1 MGEGGWRRGTQ
12 IGLWDLRGAVA
23 LGGGGDVRR
32 GGRTDLILT
41 LVFHT
46 WISQSSAT
54 MTALIEQL
62 PSSGFMVEQL
72 INIKTEEH
80 DQALPKFSSLKGG
93 AFTPYHEAVH
103 RGWSF
108 IDCIQPDPLEPTVYK
123 DEYHGYT
130 QSPEH
135 TLIPTDASVD
145 LY

>member
-1 MGEGGWRRGTQ
+1 
-12 IGLWDLRGAVA
+12 
-23 LGGGGDVRR
+23 
-32 GGRTDLILT
+32 
-41 LVFHT
+41 
-46 WISQSSAT
+46 
-54 MTALIEQL
+54 MTALVEQL